1 MNPRPKLPY
10 KQETEGSSP
19 TTTAGG
25 TVQLVSRLDLLP
37 RSASPKAAA
46 TSFLSGSSPDSA
58 GLKSLSSIMPSSSKN
73 KRKNKT
79 KKRPVENVAALYKE
93 DLGTEGLKST
103 GMSSSSS
110 SSHQDIQSFHV
121 KVDKKEKSK
130 RKRRMVRLS
139 YDAEIGHFIVFRILI
154 GNFFAS
160 FIIYRSVLGNR
171 IKH

>member
-25 TVQLVSRLDLLP
+25 TVQLVSRFDLLL
-37 RSASPKAAA
+37 RSTCPKAAA
-46 TSFLSGSSPDSA
+46 ASFLSGTSPDSA